1 MKTPESKVGLRIA
14 RFWKTKASINMPVP
28 ATAHAISEP
37 RIPVA
42 TPKRA
47 GSEKTPAPTMLPT
60 TMPVNVGR
68 LIFATPPEVTAV
80 PVLGWVSELMPSPRG
95 HTDVHRLDRHH

>member
-1 MKTPESKVGLRIA
+1 
-14 RFWKTKASINMPVP
+14 MPVP
-28 ATAHAISEP
+28 AITQAISEP

-60 TMPVNVGR
+60 TIAVSVGT
-68 LIFATPPEVTAV
+68 LIFATAPPGAASVWVLMV
-80 PVLGWVSELMPSPRG
+80 PPRS
-95 HTDVHRLDRHH
+95 